1 MSPRANLGIDRR
13 PCDRCGHRR
22 DMHVDHDDL
31 LACVV
36 CSNGA
41 SIWPCSKTRLDAERD
56 AAIDES
62 KTT

>member
-1 MSPRANLGIDRR
+1 
-13 PCDRCGHRR
+13 
-22 DMHVDHDDL
+22 MHVDHDGL
-31 LACVV
+31 RACVV